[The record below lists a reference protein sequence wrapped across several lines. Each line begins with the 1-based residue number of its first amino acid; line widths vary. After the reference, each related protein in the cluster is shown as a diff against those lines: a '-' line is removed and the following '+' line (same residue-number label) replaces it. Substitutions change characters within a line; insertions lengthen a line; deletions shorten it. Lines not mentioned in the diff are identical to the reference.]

1 MTKEKLHELLGK
13 FAESQG
19 ISLNKD
25 ENLAKNIIAGLLVNE
40 SRFGYR
46 ACPCR
51 LAVGDKEEDK
61 DIICP
66 CAYRDDDLKEY
77 GSCYCQL
84 YVTHDWNEGKI
95 EHRATPERRP
105 LDKLTP

>member
-1 MTKEKLHELLGK
+1 MIPEKLFDVLSK

-25 ENLAKNIIAGLLVNE
+25 KSFTLNILKGLLINE
-40 SRFGYR
+40 ERFGYR

-51 LAVGDKEEDK
+51 LAVNNKEQDK

-66 CAYRDDDLKEY
+66 CAYRDADIAEY
-77 GSCYCQL
+77 GSCYCRL
-84 YVTHDWNEGKI
+84 YVSHEWNEGKI
-95 EHRATPERRP
+95 EHRVVPERRP
-105 LDKLTP
+105 LDKRLP

>member
-1 MTKEKLHELLGK
+1 MTPEKLYDLLSK

-25 ENLAKNIIAGLLVNE
+25 KASVLNVLKGLLINE
-40 SRFGYR
+40 DRFGYR

-51 LAVGDKEEDK
+51 LAVGNKEKER

-66 CAYRDDDLKEY
+66 CAYRDADLKEF
-77 GSCYCQL
+77 GSCYCAL
-84 YVTHDWNEGKI
+84 YVTKDWNEGRI
-95 EHRATPERRP
+95 EHVMIPERRP
-105 LDKLTP
+105 LDKRLP